1 MACKDCGFRSP
12 EEKQMLKEGKTPSY
26 HAMTM
31 YGHCPKCTPKKLNE
45 TLEAIHDRRIDAG
58 REWEI
63 KMADKKKAFI
73 NKKAASLEKKAL
85 RIYNSKRPAGYE
97 EITDVSKL

>member
-1 MACKDCGFRSP
+1 MRDIMPCKDCKYKHN
-12 EEKQMLKEGKTPSY
+12 EHDTHE
-26 HAMTM
+26 
-31 YGHCPKCTPKKLNE
+31 YGYGMCVSCTPKKLNE

-58 REWEI
+58 REWDV
-63 KMADKKKAFI
+63 KMADKKKAYI